1 MIFNTTQR
9 KLIFLASLGGALE
22 FYDFV
27 IFGFLAKVISQ
38 LFFPQYDP
46 IAALLSTFALFAVGY
61 LIRPLGGILFGH
73 FGDKY
78 GRKKMFVLSVFLM
91 GIPTLLIGLLPSYH
105 QIGILAPILLIL
117 LRLLQGLSV
126 GGEVPGAIVYIAETA
141 PKQHRGLACGF
152 IFFGINM
159 GLLLGSIISAG
170 LASLLTE
177 QQFFSW
183 GWRIAFLTGGALCL
197 VSYFLRKQLTETSF
211 FTKQLTRP
219 TFPLKI
225 VLTQYK
231 LLVVKGIAITWIGAA
246 AVSLFFLY
254 MPTYFS
260 IQLHMPLKNALLF
273 NTINIAIFAVN
284 VVLMC
289 YLSDKIGRKKVMLT
303 GTLFFIIGSYPLFL
317 LFQTGHS
324 YLITSAGIVAALF
337 ISSITGSFACMLAEL
352 FPTVIRY
359 SGFAVSYN
367 IGLAIFGG
375 LTPLIATSLIKLTS
389 DNSAPSYYLIF
400 SAIVAL
406 LALLTLPETFK
417 APLDR

>member
-1 MIFNTTQR
+1 MIFSPAQC

-38 LFFPQYDP
+38 LFFPQYDSF
-46 IAALLSTFALFAVGY
+46 AALLSTFALFAVGY

-78 GRKKMFVLSVFLM
+78 GRKRMFVLSVLLM

-105 QIGILAPILLIL
+105 QIGILASLLLIA

-141 PKQHRGLACGF
+141 PAQHRGLACGF

-159 GLLLGSIISAG
+159 GLLLGSIISAT
-170 LASLLTE
+170 LANLLTE

-183 GWRIAFLTGGALCL
+183 GWRIAFLIGGALCFI
-197 VSYFLRKQLTETSF
+197 SYFLRKQLTETPF
-211 FTKQLTRP
+211 FTEQLTRP
-219 TFPLKI
+219 NFPLKVI
-225 VLTQYK
+225 LTQYK
-231 LLVVKGIAITWIGAA
+231 RLVVKGIAITWLGAA

-254 MPTYFS
+254 LPTYFS
-260 IQLHMPLKNALLF
+260 TQLHMPLKNALVF
-273 NTINIAIFAVN
+273 NAINIAIFAIN
-284 VVLMC
+284 VVVMC
-289 YLSDKIGRKKVMLT
+289 YLSDKIGRKKVMLI
-303 GTLFFIIGSYPLFL
+303 GTLFFLFGSYPLFAM
-317 LFQTGHS
+317 FQTGDPQ
-324 YLITSAGIVAALF
+324 LITAAGIIAALF

-352 FPTVIRY
+352 FPTSIRY

-375 LTPLIATSLIKLTS
+375 LTPLIATSLIKLTNY
-389 DNSAPSYYLIF
+389 NSAPSYYLTF

-417 APLDR
+417 AKLSH